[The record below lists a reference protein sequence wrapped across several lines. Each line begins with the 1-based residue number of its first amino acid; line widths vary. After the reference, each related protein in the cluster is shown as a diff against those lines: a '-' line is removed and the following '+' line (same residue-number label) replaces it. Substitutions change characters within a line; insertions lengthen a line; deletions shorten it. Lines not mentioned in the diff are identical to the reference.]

1 MRAALALVLAL
12 AGCSQGG
19 ETSNAVQASAHLE
32 RAAVERGLVRDPDE
46 MRLAGLYARDTDRVC
61 VRPRSGETARIGVF
75 IDYGDGITCSAAGSV
90 RQEGEALHL
99 RLGRAESCAFE
110 ARFDGTAIRFPGTV
124 PAGCTS
130 LCAKRASL
138 SGLEVS
144 LLSESDA
151 EAKAL
156 RDAGGRRL
164 CGDGAA

>member
-1 MRAALALVLAL
+1 MRALLLPLLVL
-12 AGCSQGG
+12 AGCSEGG
-19 ETSNAVQASAHLE
+19 GAGNAVEASADLE
-32 RAAVERGLVRDPDE
+32 RAAIARGLVRDPDE

-75 IDYGDGITCSAAGSV
+75 VDYGDGITCSATGSV
-90 RQEGEALHL
+90 RQEGQALHL
-99 RLGRAESCAFE
+99 TLGRGGSCAFE

-124 PAGCTS
+124 PAACAA

-138 SGLEVS
+138 SGLEVT

-151 EAKAL
+151 EAAAL

-164 CGDGAA
+164 CGA